1 MKYKVINKAKCYCMT
16 INRAGNAIMDF
27 YDTAF
32 AEAGITSKQYS
43 LLLRLSK
50 LKQANVVEIAEYVN
64 LERSTVTRNIKI
76 LISKGWVCDVAKENE
91 RGHKYIVTEKGKKQ
105 IETTK
110 YYWEKCQKEI
120 KELLGEERIQNL
132 MECLYILQD
141 LQKEK

>member
-91 RGHKYIVTEKGKKQ
+91 RE
-105 IETTK
+105 
-110 YYWEKCQKEI
+110 
-120 KELLGEERIQNL
+120 
-132 MECLYILQD
+132 
-141 LQKEK
+141 

>member
-1 MKYKVINKAKCYCMT
+1 MT

-27 YDTAF
+27 FMILLF

-76 LISKGWVCDVAKENE
+76 LISKGV
-91 RGHKYIVTEKGKKQ
+91 G
-105 IETTK
+105 
-110 YYWEKCQKEI
+110 
-120 KELLGEERIQNL
+120 
-132 MECLYILQD
+132 M
-141 LQKEK
+141 